1 MNKDQD
7 TYRVRDL
14 SVAAYLQIAGAVL
27 LSIEPQPGFAFFV
40 FQNNQ
45 LCSGLEQSYWG
56 YEKGNFS
63 PRSLI
68 ESYRNLRTEVL
79 KLGGTRG

>member
-45 LCSGLEQSYWG
+45 LCSELEQSYWG

-79 KLGGTRG
+79 KLGGGRG

>member
-14 SVAAYLQIAGAVL
+14 SIAAYLQTAGATL

-45 LCSGLEQSYWG
+45 LCSELEQFYWS

-68 ESYRNLRTEVL
+68 ETYRNLRTEVL
-79 KLGGTRG
+79 KLGGGRG